1 MSVLIKGMKMPKN
14 CFECVCKH
22 KIFSEMRCYEFPDF
36 EFDGTEK
43 FPHMEDRSRY
53 CPLVFV
59 PPHGDLIDQ
68 EAFRK
73 SLIDKGET
81 MGIDEFSIDGLSAD
95 DVCYAIENAP
105 VVIPAERSEE

>member
-1 MSVLIKGMKMPKN
+1 MSVLIKGMKMPKS
-14 CFECVCKH
+14 CFECVYKH
-22 KIFSEMRCYEFPDF
+22 KFFSDMRCYEFPDF

-43 FPHMEDRSRY
+43 FPHMEDRSHY
-53 CPLVFV
+53 CPLVPV

-81 MGIDEFSIDGLSAD
+81 IGIDGFSIDGLSAD
-95 DVCYAIENAP
+95 DVCYAIDNAP
-105 VVIPAERSEE
+105 TIIPAERSD